1 MIDDLLK
8 WFLNKPKKQQ
18 NSSFINND
26 NYIEILEK
34 LKWAL
39 EMSHHGIGI
48 DLREQ
53 DARKSYHV
61 LDYFIKNINNYLT
74 WKQNHDSAVNSTTK
88 HIESSTRIIDITEH
102 DLDTLKK
109 LKWGLELCFD
119 GYSFYSSSFRLSKHD
134 VSNSINLLSH
144 LIKYLK
150 DSKKIKP

>member
-8 WFLNKPKKQQ
+8 WFSNKPEKQQ
-18 NSSFINND
+18 NSSFINNN

-39 EMSHHGIGI
+39 EMSNGIGI

-53 DARKSYHV
+53 DARNSYYL
-61 LDYFIKNINNYLT
+61 LDYFIKNINNYLIS
-74 WKQNHDSAVNSTTK
+74 KQNQDGAINGTTK
-88 HIESSTRIIDITEH
+88 YIESSTKIIDITEH

-119 GYSFYSSSFRLSKHD
+119 NSNFYSLSFRLSEGD
-134 VSNSINLLSH
+134 VSNSINLLSY

-150 DSKKIKP
+150 DSKKG